1 MEKKTTEQR
10 YAEHRKHQA
19 QFDNWLDCV
28 HNTDHWEKTNCPM
41 QTEIC
46 TFKKDYFGKSQ
57 PRRGMQFP

>member
-19 QFDNWLDCV
+19 QFDNW
-28 HNTDHWEKTNCPM
+28 
-41 QTEIC
+41 
-46 TFKKDYFGKSQ
+46 KSQ